1 MKKKIV
7 LVKNVKYNFESIK
20 IVNDNFEMSYWDNDN
35 EYVQLSEVIEVEL
48 QELSNKEVVKSQV
61 AILDKQMTKVRAD
74 SEAAITA
81 LEGRKQELLAIT
93 YEAE

>member
-1 MKKKIV
+1 MNKRIV
-7 LVKNVKYNFESIK
+7 LMKSVEFNYETIMLLNDDGSLDFFKN
-20 IVNDNFEMSYWDNDN
+20 D
-35 EYVQLSEVIEVEL
+35 YVQLSEVIEVEFP
-48 QELSNKEVVKSQV
+48 ELSNKDVVKSQV
-61 AILDKQMTKVRAD
+61 DLLNKQMTKVRAD

>member
-1 MKKKIV
+1 MKSVEFNYETIM
-7 LVKNVKYNFESIK
+7 LLNDDGSLDFFKN
-20 IVNDNFEMSYWDNDN
+20 D
-35 EYVQLSEVIEVEL
+35 YVQLSEVIEVEFP
-48 QELSNKEVVKSQV
+48 ELSNKDVVKSQV
-61 AILDKQMTKVRAD
+61 DILDKQMTKVRAD

>member
-7 LVKNVKYNFESIK
+7 LMRSVEFNYDTVMILG
-20 IVNDNFEMSYWDNDN
+20 DNENLDFWKD
-35 EYVQLSEVIEVEL
+35 EYVQLSEVIEVEFP
-48 QELSNKEVVKSQV
+48 ELSNKDVVKSQV
-61 AILDKQMTKVRAD
+61 DLLNKQMTKVRAD

-93 YEAE
+93 YEVE

>member
-1 MKKKIV
+1 MKKKIC
-7 LVKNVKYNFESIK
+7 LINNVKFGFDQ
-20 IVNDNFEMSYWDNDN
+20 VQTVTNDDVLYWDDSN
-35 EYVQLSEVIEVEL
+35 EYVQLSEVIEVEFP
-48 QELSNKEVVKSQV
+48 ELSNKDVVKSQV
-61 AILDKQMTKVRAD
+61 ALLDKQMTKVRAD

>member
-1 MKKKIV
+1 VQIV
-7 LVKNVKYNFESIK
+7 T
-20 IVNDNFEMSYWDNDN
+20 NDDVLHWDDSN
-35 EYVQLSEVIEVEL
+35 EYVQLSEVIEVEFP
-48 QELSNKEVVKSQV
+48 ELSNKDVVKSQV
-61 AILDKQMTKVRAD
+61 DLLNKQMTKVRAD